1 MKRQANSMSLAQSQE
16 MAGATTTTLT
26 PIALGSHMRWHQESR
41 VKRNIT
47 KVTKALSE
55 AVQKNKYSNSHGS
68 RDSIDSIDSKWNLM
82 QSQNLDAL
90 RKLYNQALI
99 VIALWNPA
107 EQFNITSWA
116 PWLAMNFITFLLC
129 LWPSTL
135 ATIQHA
141 FKRDESNTKK
151 YELLTIII
159 TIII

>member
-68 RDSIDSIDSKWNLM
+68 RN
-82 QSQNLDAL
+82 N
-90 RKLYNQALI
+90 R
-99 VIALWNPA
+99 
-107 EQFNITSWA
+107 FNRFKMKPHANSEPRCTQEA
-116 PWLAMNFITFLLC
+116 VQ
-129 LWPSTL
+129 PS
-135 ATIQHA
+135 ADCDRPVKPCRAIQHHELGPMA
-141 FKRDESNTKK
+141 C
-151 YELLTIII
+151 YELHHLLALFVTQYLSYNPTCIRKRSIEYKKI
-159 TIII
+159 

>member
-68 RDSIDSIDSKWNLM
+68 RNNRFNRFNRFKMKPHAKSEPRCT
-82 QSQNLDAL
+82 QEA
-90 RKLYNQALI
+90 KLYNQALI
-99 VIALWNPA
+99 VIAL
-107 EQFNITSWA
+107 
-116 PWLAMNFITFLLC
+116 
-129 LWPSTL
+129 
-135 ATIQHA
+135 
-141 FKRDESNTKK
+141 
-151 YELLTIII
+151 
-159 TIII
+159 